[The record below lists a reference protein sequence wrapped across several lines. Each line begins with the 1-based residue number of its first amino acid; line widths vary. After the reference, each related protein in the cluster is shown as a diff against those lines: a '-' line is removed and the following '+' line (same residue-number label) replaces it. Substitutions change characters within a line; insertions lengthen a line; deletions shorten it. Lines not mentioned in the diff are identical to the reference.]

1 MAQEIIRIEPKYKV
15 GDKLRCIPGFD
26 NQNSDSGGAGYEI
39 GKTFIVGQISNN
51 NGDSTIYWPME
62 RSGMGIYERAVELTE
77 SKELPIFN

>member
-39 GKTFIVGQISNN
+39 GKTFIVERITNN
-51 NGDSTIYWPME
+51 NGDLTIYWPI
-62 RSGMGIYERAVELTE
+62 RSGVGIYERAVELAVA
-77 SKELPIFN
+77 KELPIFN

>member
-15 GDKLRCIPGFD
+15 GDELRCIPGFE
-26 NQNSDSGGAGYEI
+26 NQSGSLGGAGYEI
-39 GKTFIVGQISNN
+39 GKTFIVGRITNN